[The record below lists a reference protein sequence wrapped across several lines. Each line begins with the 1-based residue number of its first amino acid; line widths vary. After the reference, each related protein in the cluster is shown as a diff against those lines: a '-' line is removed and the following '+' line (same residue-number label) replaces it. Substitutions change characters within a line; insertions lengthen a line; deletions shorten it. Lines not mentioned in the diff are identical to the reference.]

1 MKPLF
6 EISDPMELLA
16 LWRLVAEA
24 KFQAAPDDTD
34 LWGSPFVHS
43 LANKISD
50 AMLDAYRASGKLD
63 DVERHQ
69 QWLKSLPNNIVLP
82 VVKAQL
88 KQDARGRQ
96 WPMSYQEK
104 AAYVRGCI
112 APFLVSEDFIRQL
125 IDDAESK

>member
-1 MKPLF
+1 M
-6 EISDPMELLA
+6 A
-16 LWRLVAEA
+16 LSRRS

-43 LANKISD
+43 LVKKISD
-50 AMLDAYRASGKLD
+50 AMLDAYRESEKLT

-69 QWLKSLPNNIVLP
+69 EWLKSLPNNIVLP

-88 KQDARGRQ
+88 KREAKGRQ

-104 AAYVRGCI
+104 GAYVRGCV
-112 APFLVSEDFIRQL
+112 APFFASDDFIRQL
-125 IDDAESK
+125 IDDAECK